1 MVGKI
6 LPMEAGE
13 LYMAKKKLISLS
25 ESLLENLKTAM
36 IQQKDSLPLSQE
48 KTQKFSHTISKMIEY
63 EFSTNWSIFP
73 QISVE
78 DDAMPSNYIIYDALI
93 IIRKIEP
100 TEAYADDQIM
110 GYSNQNEVLAQNII
124 YEFGSTGFSVN

>member
-48 KTQKFSHTISKMIEY
+48 KHR
-63 EFSTNWSIFP
+63 N
-73 QISVE
+73 SVI
-78 DDAMPSNYIIYDALI
+78 PYL
-93 IIRKIEP
+93 K
-100 TEAYADDQIM
+100 
-110 GYSNQNEVLAQNII
+110 
-124 YEFGSTGFSVN
+124 